1 MNIRFSTP
9 LLNNNG
15 PNKGSLL
22 ILILTFCI
30 ALAGLVASAQSEVTD
45 WQGTWMEK
53 SPMPGGPRSDFPAV
67 VVNDKVYV
75 FGGAAPVGMMVPG
88 IYGMRQTEEYDP
100 ATDRWRERA
109 PMPRGLHH
117 IEGVALDGKIY
128 TVGGFTARA
137 HASPD
142 DAVFE
147 YNPATDSWRTLP
159 PLKSKRGAV
168 AIAAADG
175 KIHAIGGREGD
186 IRLTTDHDVY
196 DPTTGKWSE
205 AAPLS
210 RARDHLVA
218 RTVDGR
224 IHVIGGRFSIGDE
237 DMTNMHEIYDFKTN
251 SWSAGPPLPTARGG
265 VTGAFYDGMIF
276 VMGGEDGKRTYD
288 ENEAYDVKANRWV
301 RLKPLPQPMHAF
313 AAAAVGRNLY
323 IIGGAKRTGSHDVV
337 GGTLAFSLP

>member
-1 MNIRFSTP
+1 MKPHISISPTEDQSRAD
-9 LLNNNG
+9 
-15 PNKGSLL
+15 SLFVQ
-22 ILILTFCI
+22 IWTFCI
-30 ALAGLVASAQSEVTD
+30 ALACFATSAQSQITD
-45 WQGTWMEK
+45 WQGTWIEK
-53 SPMPGGPRSDFPAV
+53 SAMPGGPRSDFPAV
-67 VVNDKVYV
+67 AMNEKIYM

-100 ATDRWRERA
+100 ATDRWRQRA

-117 IEGVALDGKIY
+117 IDGVALGGKIY

-142 DAVFE
+142 NGFFE
-147 YNPATDSWRTLP
+147 YNPETDIWRPLL

-168 AIAAADG
+168 ALAAVNG

-186 IRLTTDHDVY
+186 VRLTTDHDVY
-196 DPTTGKWSE
+196 DPATGKWSE

-218 RTVDGR
+218 MTVNGR

-237 DMTNMHEIYDFKTN
+237 DMTNLHEIYDPESN
-251 SWSAGPPLPTARGG
+251 SWSDRPPLPTARGG
-265 VTGAFYDGMIF
+265 VTGAFFEGMIF
-276 VMGGEDGKRTYD
+276 VMGGEDGVRTYD

-313 AAAAVGRNLY
+313 VAAALGNNLY

-337 GGTLAFSLP
+337 GGMLAFTLP